1 MSCHTAS
8 SRCSSPLLD
17 AGSSIAAQKE
27 TSLST
32 VRPLPKACS
41 AAACSKTRVS
51 VATSISSCAPRS
63 AHGDSGP
70 SAGAVSLLL
79 LVGRSVLPGRSI
91 NEAQRLRAGP

>member
-32 VRPLPKACS
+32 VQPLSKACS
-41 AAACSKTRVS
+41 AAACSKARVS

-63 AHGDSGP
+63 AHGDP
-70 SAGAVSLLL
+70 NPRAVAVSLLPL
-79 LVGRSVLPGRSI
+79 GRSM
-91 NEAQRLRAGP
+91 NEVHRLRAGP